1 MNKLI
6 LIVVALVL
14 VACTSKEDQG
24 LTLAEYLYDQ
34 KETKLVVGKCET
46 LENQGRSIPR
56 CIKANA
62 ANNIAGKQI
71 TFSGELRECY
81 KFGKDGSITSDHAC
95 VDAFIKAK
103 KL

>member
-6 LIVVALVL
+6 LIVTVLVL
-14 VACTSKEDQG
+14 VACTSKEDQC
-24 LTLAEYLYDQ
+24 LTLAEYLYDPDMAS
-34 KETKLVVGKCET
+34 LVVGKCET

-81 KFGKDGSITSDHAC
+81 KFGKEDGITSDHAC
-95 VDAFIKAK
+95 VDAFIKDQ